1 MSATETQQILPPALQ
16 TLVDKEEIR
25 SGIYRFAR
33 GSDRGIRDLV
43 QSVFHPDATD
53 NHGFYNGPAKDMY
66 NALNAGPS
74 PDAAH
79 HHIGQSLIELGDDGI
94 TAAAETYC
102 IATTVN
108 VVDGKDKWVTFL
120 VRYIDT
126 FEKREG
132 EWKIKDRVLAFD
144 GVSDGNVLKSLPK
157 ESLGRRDENDYSRK
171 VMKN

>member
-1 MSATETQQILPPALQ
+1 MYDAL
-16 TLVDKEEIR
+16 K
-25 SGIYRFAR
+25 
-33 GSDRGIRDLV
+33 
-43 QSVFHPDATD
+43 
-53 NHGFYNGPAKDMY
+53 
-66 NALNAGPS
+66 AGPS

-108 VVDGKDKWVTFL
+108 AVDGKDNWVTFL
-120 VRYIDT
+120 VRYIDS

-144 GVSDGNVLKSLPK
+144 GVSDGNVLKKLGA

-171 VMKN
+171 VLRN